1 MSNNILFISN
11 IFNSSITI
19 NGNSHSNYGSNF
31 SDLLP
36 ILQKWSAN
44 NARIFSILEEEWED
58 DEAQVSEL
66 LKLKQESEDLQGKI
80 IKLLPGG
87 NQN

>member
-11 IFNSSITI
+11 IFNSSISI
-19 NGNSHSNYGSNF
+19 NGNIHSNYVSNF
-31 SDLLP
+31 ADLLP

-66 LKLKQESEDLQGKI
+66 LRLKQESEDLQGKI

-87 NQN
+87 NKN